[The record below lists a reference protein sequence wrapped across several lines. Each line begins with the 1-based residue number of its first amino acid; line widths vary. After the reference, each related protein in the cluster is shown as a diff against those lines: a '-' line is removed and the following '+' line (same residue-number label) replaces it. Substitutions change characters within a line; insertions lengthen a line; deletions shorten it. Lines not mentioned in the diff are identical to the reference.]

1 MRVQLQDSPPEDTGQ
16 ETISPTTAITMAACP
31 QSPKYLANEFK
42 TCCEEQMQKRKQFW
56 FEQMFDAQA
65 ETMEDGDSRE
75 EKLKKHREG
84 NFHII
89 N

>member
-1 MRVQLQDSPPEDTGQ
+1 ML
-16 ETISPTTAITMAACP
+16 
-31 QSPKYLANEFK
+31 
-42 TCCEEQMQKRKQFW
+42 
-56 FEQMFDAQA
+56 QA
-65 ETMEDGDSRE
+65 ETMADGDSRE

>member
-1 MRVQLQDSPPEDTGQ
+1 MLP
-16 ETISPTTAITMAACP
+16 
-31 QSPKYLANEFK
+31 
-42 TCCEEQMQKRKQFW
+42 
-56 FEQMFDAQA
+56 A

-75 EKLKKHREG
+75 EKLKEHCEG

>member
-1 MRVQLQDSPPEDTGQ
+1 
-16 ETISPTTAITMAACP
+16 
-31 QSPKYLANEFK
+31 
-42 TCCEEQMQKRKQFW
+42 
-56 FEQMFDAQA
+56 MFDAQA

-75 EKLKKHREG
+75 EKLKKHCEG

>member
-1 MRVQLQDSPPEDTGQ
+1 ML
-16 ETISPTTAITMAACP
+16 
-31 QSPKYLANEFK
+31 
-42 TCCEEQMQKRKQFW
+42 
-56 FEQMFDAQA
+56 QA